1 MQWEGRSVLI
11 GRRPLFNCKTRM
23 CVISYT
29 DGGLGR
35 DWLRVI
41 HQSVHG
47 FGLVVTVTVG
57 SAFVG
62 SYRLTFNP

>member
-1 MQWEGRSVLI
+1 M
-11 GRRPLFNCKTRM
+11 
-23 CVISYT
+23 ISYT